1 MKFWEDL
8 KSSFAGRFV
17 RILWISGRRYKADE
31 HGQRAVAL
39 TYYTLFAIV
48 PVAALLFG
56 IAKGFDLDERLRVI
70 LTERLSQHQELLEYV
85 YQFADTT
92 LKQAKGGIVAGV
104 GVIALFWTVMWLA
117 TSIEKAFNAV
127 WGLPP
132 RRNILRRFSD
142 YLSCMLLIPVMLV
155 VISSAGMLIRGAI
168 SRVAERCASGGLS
181 GVGEGL
187 LALSGLTPLLL
198 AVLIFFLIYRMSP
211 NTRVRVMPALLAG
224 AVAGI
229 CYQVLQDSFVFLQ
242 GSIYRYNRVYGSFAA
257 LPLFLMWV
265 RWSWEIALF
274 GAEVGF
280 VAQNLDTGMFD
291 GDRSALPP
299 SLRSRRF
306 RQLAVAQQVYV
317 RFASG
322 AGASS
327 VDALSAALDMP
338 TVHLDRELHEL
349 LAAGIICRTDDADG
363 GAAYAPL
370 LPESLTIAE
379 CVNRLDEAGDNDLSP
394 RLRQETGA
402 LFAATERLRDA
413 VLTSSD
419 NLRLADSSAPDAER

>member
-1 MKFWEDL
+1 MKIWDEQKTGFI
-8 KSSFAGRFV
+8 GRFIQV
-17 RILWISGRRYKADE
+17 LWISARRYSADE

-56 IAKGFDLDERLRVI
+56 IAKGFDLDERLRAV
-70 LTERLSQHQELLEYV
+70 LTERLSQHHDLLEYV

-104 GVIALFWTVMWLA
+104 GVIALLCTVMGLA
-117 TSIEKAFNAV
+117 TNIEKAFNAV

-142 YLSCMLLIPVMLV
+142 CLSCMVLIPVMLV
-155 VISSAGMLIRGAI
+155 VISSAGMLMRSFVRRLVDSCSEGGLTG
-168 SRVAERCASGGLS
+168 VGHLLLGLS
-181 GVGEGL
+181 GV
-187 LALSGLTPLLL
+187 TPLLL
-198 AVLIFFLIYRMSP
+198 AVLIFFIIYRLSP
-211 NTRVRVMPALLAG
+211 NTRVRLLPALLAG

-229 CYQVLQDSFVFLQ
+229 CYQALQDSFVLLQ
-242 GSIYRYNRVYGSFAA
+242 GSIYRYNRIYGSFAA

-291 GDRSALPP
+291 RDEASGRP
-299 SLRSRRF
+299 SHRLRRF
-306 RQLAVAQQVYV
+306 WQLAVAQKIYSA
-317 RFASG
+317 FASG
-322 AGASS
+322 AGVSTF
-327 VDALSAALDMP
+327 DQLNDRLDMP
-338 TVHLDRELHEL
+338 TVRLERELAVLTE
-349 LAAGIICRTDDADG
+349 AGVICRTETADG
-363 GAAYAPL
+363 EAAYAPC

-379 CVNRLDEAGDNDLSP
+379 CVKRLDASGDDWMNP
-394 RLRQETGA
+394 RLRDSEKELFEASGRLLDAA
-402 LFAATERLRDA
+402 LN
-413 VLTSSD
+413 SPD
-419 NLRLADSSAPDAER
+419 NLRLATLDAGN

>member
-1 MKFWEDL
+1 MRRWWEVL

-17 RILWISGRRYKADE
+17 RILWISGRRYSADE

-70 LTERLSQHQELLEYV
+70 LTERMSQHQELLKYV

-104 GVIALFWTVMWLA
+104 GVIALFWTVIWLA
-117 TSIEKAFNAV
+117 TCIERAFNAV

-132 RRNILRRFSD
+132 RRNMLRRFSD
-142 YLSCMLLIPVMLV
+142 YLSCMLMIPIMLV
-155 VISSAGMLIRGAI
+155 VISSAGMFIRRLINGA
-168 SRVAERCASGGLS
+168 AERCAAGGVS
-181 GVGEGL
+181 GVGEFL
-187 LALSGLTPLLL
+187 LALSGLMPLLL
-198 AVLIFFLIYRMSP
+198 AVLIFFLIYRLSP

-257 LPLFLMWV
+257 LPLFLMWM

-274 GAEVGF
+274 GAEIGF

-291 GDRSALPP
+291 RDNSTEPP
-299 SLRSRRF
+299 SPRVRRF
-306 RQLAVAQQVYV
+306 RQLAVAQKIYAK
-317 RFASG
+317 FASG
-322 AGASS
+322 EGASTFDELNAGLEIPEVNLES
-327 VDALSAALDMP
+327 DLD
-338 TVHLDRELHEL
+338 VLQES
-349 LAAGIICRTDDADG
+349 GVICRTESADG
-363 GAAYAPL
+363 EAAYAPL
-370 LPESLTIAE
+370 LPDSLTVAE
-379 CVNRLDEAGDNDLSP
+379 CVRRLNSAGDDELNPLLQEEAG
-394 RLRQETGA
+394 G
-402 LFAATERLRDA
+402 LFAVTERLQDA
-413 VLTSSD
+413 ALASPE
-419 NLRLADSSAPDAER
+419 NLRLVETGKR